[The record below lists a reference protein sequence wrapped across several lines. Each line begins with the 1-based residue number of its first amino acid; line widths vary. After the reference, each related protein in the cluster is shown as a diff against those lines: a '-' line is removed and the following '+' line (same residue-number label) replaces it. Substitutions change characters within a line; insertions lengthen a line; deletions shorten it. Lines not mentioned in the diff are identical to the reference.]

1 MVEQSTHNR
10 LVVGSFPTRATN
22 INWGYMNYLK
32 HKLHLILFSILV
44 LSVLGIITNSI
55 AEGIDRIISQ
65 EMVDNTYKINR

>member
-1 MVEQSTHNR
+1 
-10 LVVGSFPTRATN
+10 
-22 INWGYMNYLK
+22 MNYLK